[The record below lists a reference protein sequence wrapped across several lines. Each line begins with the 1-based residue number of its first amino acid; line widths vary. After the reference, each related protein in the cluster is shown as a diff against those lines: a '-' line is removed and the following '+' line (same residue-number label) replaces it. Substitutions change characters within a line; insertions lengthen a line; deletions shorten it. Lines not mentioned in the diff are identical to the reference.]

1 MAKEN
6 VLSNWMNKCLNEIK
20 IHKKVLVI
28 IIFVVIIIVVFVY
41 VMMASNDN
49 GIEIKGPNDDKITII
64 YGDEIPKSQ
73 FSIKRKNRDPIDV
86 TKGSFSEYDKELI
99 GTQSV
104 KFSYEGVDKEF
115 TLIINK
121 KPLGS
126 VFLELENNQIRW
138 SEIQEAKEYKIY
150 VDDVIIATTTDNF
163 FIFEE
168 KSMLAGKFIIQVE
181 AIGIN
186 EKYENSMSKE
196 ETMVKLGTPSGIDY
210 KDGKIVWNPVTESKE
225 VWYEVWVN
233 ETPYKQTKINEN
245 EIEFSLVEGE
255 NKIEIRAKSAD
266 SNVVWSDVAEVTFRK
281 LSKVTNIR
289 CNKNGILWD
298 STDENCKY
306 VVKIDGKEQDEKPL
320 ISFYDYELEKGKTY
334 TVSVKVEPNGQ
345 ENTFASEESVPIS
358 VQYRKLD
365 KPKIGV
371 KKGNSDLNY
380 IVELSAVENAT
391 NYKIQVIQY
400 IGEESTTSSYLV
412 EELKQEFTIDNQVT
426 EIVIEVIAIDKTGA
440 YAESDIAVENEK
452 VEHGKLDQP
461 KVTVSKGNYKNSYI
475 VEYTKVENANQY
487 EVEVIY
493 ITKKGSDS
501 EKRIIEGTKREF
513 EVTDDVISLEV
524 RVTAINESGI
534 HENSDTTVVTK
545 EVK

>member
-41 VMMASNDN
+41 VKMASNDN

-73 FSIKRKNRDPIDV
+73 FSIKRKNGDPIDV

-99 GTQSV
+99 GTQLV

-115 TLIINK
+115 KLTINK

-138 SEIQEAKEYKIY
+138 SEIQKAKEYKIY
-150 VDDVIIATTTDNF
+150 VDDVIIATTKDTF
-163 FIFEE
+163 FVFEDSLLEVGENKIKVEAVGINQNYKNSKSEE
-168 KSMLAGKFIIQVE
+168 KTI
-181 AIGIN
+181 
-186 EKYENSMSKE
+186 
-196 ETMVKLGTPSGIDY
+196 TKLSTPSGIDY
-210 KDGKIVWNPVTESKE
+210 RNGKLYWNAVTESQQ
-225 VWYEVWVN
+225 VWYEVWLN
-233 ETPYKQTKINEN
+233 GDCKQTKINTN
-245 EIEFSLVEGE
+245 QIEVSFIEGK
-255 NKIEIRAKSAD
+255 NRIKIIAKSSESD
-266 SNVVWSDVAEVTFRK
+266 VVWSNVAEVTFQK
-281 LSKVTNIR
+281 LFPVSNIR
-289 CNKNGILWD
+289 YSKEGILWD
-298 STDENCKY
+298 SKEENCTY
-306 VVKIDGKEQDEKPL
+306 LITIDGKEYQSLTP
-320 ISFYDYELEKGKTY
+320 SYNYELEIGKIY
-334 TVSVKVEPNGQ
+334 SISVQVVSNGD
-345 ENTFASEESVPIS
+345 EHMLASEIVSKNI
-358 VQYRKLD
+358 QYRKLD
-365 KPKIGV
+365 KPELVV
-371 KKGNSDLNY
+371 KQGSSDIDY
-380 IVELSAVENAT
+380 VVEFSPIENAT
-391 NYKIQVIQY
+391 NYEIRVTEY
-400 IGEESTTSSYLV
+400 MGEESTTKSYSV
-412 EELKQEFTIDNQVT
+412 EKPKQEFTIDNQVT
-426 EIVIEVIAIDKTGA
+426 EIVVEVIAIDKTGA

-475 VEYTKVENANQY
+475 VEYTEVENANQY